1 MTDSSDPTTTPT
13 LLTAAEQAVFEAFGD
28 AWTRLRTV
36 EQAAK
41 DGHGASFTHHAA
53 LQAMQA
59 AAQAVRAAVLGQD
72 EDACEPTHLHDGV
85 TLTLT
90 LPLNRLPGLTADL
103 VHTPVATLLDEACFT
118 VTGEGERELPTTAH
132 DLARAASQ
140 LLSGKAEIRLYGDA
154 LGALTARLSEHS
166 RALRIRAY
174 DLDPD
179 QAHAGWASDDGHL
192 KHGRLKPY

>member
-1 MTDSSDPTTTPT
+1 MTDSSDPTTTPAP
-13 LLTAAEQAVFEAFGD
+13 LTPAEQATFEAFGD

-36 EQAAK
+36 EQALK
-41 DGHGASFTHHAA
+41 DGHGASFAHHAA
-53 LQAMQA
+53 LLAMQA
-59 AAQAVRAAVLGQD
+59 AAQAVRVAVLRHDQGS
-72 EDACEPTHLHDGV
+72 CEPTHLHGGV

-103 VHTPVATLLDEACFT
+103 VNAPVANLLDEACFT
-118 VTGEGERELPTTAH
+118 VTCEGDPQLPTTAH
-132 DLARAASQ
+132 GLARAASQ
-140 LLSGKAEIRLYGDA
+140 LLSEEAEIRLYGDA

-174 DLDPD
+174 ELDAD
-179 QAHAGWASDDGHL
+179 QAHAGWASDGGHL

>member
-1 MTDSSDPTTTPT
+1 MTDSTDPTTTPT
-13 LLTAAEQAVFEAFGD
+13 LLTAAEQAAFETFGD

-59 AAQAVRAAVLGQD
+59 AALTVRAAVLGQG
-72 EDACEPTHLHDGV
+72 APPCEPAPVHDGV

-103 VHTPVATLLDEACFT
+103 VLPPVANLLDEACFT
-118 VTGEGERELPTTAH
+118 VSGEGERELPTTAH

-140 LLSGKAEIRLYGDA
+140 LLSEEAEIRLYGDA

-174 DLDPD
+174 ELDPD